1 MREVTLVA
9 GPPCAGK
16 TTHVAAHAQ
25 PGDIIVDWN
34 DLAIQAGSP
43 VHYDHA
49 PQYRAAATK
58 RRTELEQHVAD
69 MVDGTAWVIRTLPR
83 PAERDAAAY
92 RLGAT
97 ITVIDPGVQTCLD
110 RARADQRHP
119 DIDAAILRWYGISW
133 GARCYDP
140 TPTLTPTANPRK
152 THEWRTVR
160 KIVLRGQP
168 PCGICGQA
176 MRYGIP
182 YNRTNPDPLYPTV
195 DHITP
200 VSQGGA
206 WYDPQN
212 LRPAHWRCNSDHK
225 AEPGNTVAVLL
236 EHRVSE
242 TW

>member
-16 TTHVAAHAQ
+16 TTHVAAHAK

-43 VHYDHA
+43 VRYDHP

-58 RRTELEQHVAD
+58 RRTQLEQHVAD
-69 MVDGTAWVIRTLPR
+69 MHDGTAWVIRTLPR
-83 PAERDAAAY
+83 PAERAAAAY
-92 RLGAT
+92 RLNAT
-97 ITVIDPGVQTCLD
+97 ITIIDPGVQTCLD
-110 RARADQRHP
+110 RARADRRDP
-119 DIDAAILRWYGISW
+119 DIDAAILRWYGIHW

-140 TPTLTPTANPRK
+140 PPTLTPAANPRR

-160 KIVLRGQP
+160 RIVLRGQP
-168 PCGICGQA
+168 PCHRGHP
-176 MRYGIP
+176 MRYGVP
-182 YNRTNPDPLYPTV
+182 YNRQHPDPLYPTV
-195 DHITP
+195 DHIIP

-206 WYDPQN
+206 WYDLQN
-212 LRPAHWRCNSDHK
+212 LRPACWQHNVDHMD
-225 AEPGNTVAVLL
+225 EPGSMRAAVVA